1 MNILLQQLMWTAQA
15 LIDNTYSGE
24 LEVML
29 LRPQMTPQNRL
40 LTDLVVH
47 IVIALQSKELDI
59 LQPFFKM
66 INSPEELKVIESVVQ

>member
-1 MNILLQQLMWTAQA
+1 MWIAQA
-15 LIDNTYSGE
+15 LIDNTYCGE

-47 IVIALQSKELDI
+47 VVIAVQSKELDI
-59 LQPFFKM
+59 LQPFLKM
-66 INSPEELKVIESVVQ
+66 INSPEELKVLDSVIQ

>member
-1 MNILLQQLMWTAQA
+1 MWTGQA

-24 LEVML
+24 LEPML
-29 LRPQMTPQNRL
+29 LRPQMNPENRL

-47 IVIALQSKELDI
+47 VVIALQSKELDL

-66 INSPEELKVIESVVQ
+66 INSPEELKVFDSEVQ

>member
-1 MNILLQQLMWTAQA
+1 MRIAQA
-15 LIDNTYSGE
+15 LIDNTYCGE

-29 LRPQMTPQNRL
+29 LRPQMCPENRL

-59 LQPFFKM
+59 LQPFLKM
-66 INSPEELKVIESVVQ
+66 INSPEELKVIDSVVQ